1 MPLITIGF
9 SQPINVSV
17 QVGDLA
23 WYVPTNLQGV
33 PGNQYQTNDVD
44 NIVLIGPITNI
55 NGNILTIDQP
65 TGQTPPTA
73 SDFIMFSK
81 DNRANISG
89 VLGYYARVKFINDS
103 KGPVELFA
111 VGSEVFESSK

>member
-23 WYVPTNLQGV
+23 WYVPTNTQGV
-33 PGNQYQTNDVD
+33 QGNQYQTNDID
-44 NIVLIGPITNI
+44 NIILIGPITNI
-55 NGNILTIDQP
+55 NGNVLTIDQP
-65 TGQTPPTA
+65 SGQAPPSTT
-73 SDFIMFSK
+73 DFIMFSK

-89 VLGYYARVKFINDS
+89 VLGYYAKVKLINDS
-103 KGPVELFA
+103 KGPIELFA

>member
-9 SQPINVSV
+9 AQDINVSV

-23 WYVPTNLQGV
+23 WYVPTNQQGA

-44 NIVLIGPITNI
+44 KIVLIGPITNI

-65 TGQTPPTA
+65 SGQTPPSA

-81 DNRANISG
+81 DKRANLSG
-89 VLGYYARVKFINDS
+89 VVGYYAKIRFVNDS
-103 KGPVELFA
+103 KEKIELFA

>member
-23 WYVPTNLQGV
+23 WYVPTNLQGAQ
-33 PGNQYQTNDVD
+33 GNQYQTNDID

-55 NGNILTIDQP
+55 NGDILTIDQP
-65 TGQTPPTA
+65 SGQAPPSA

-89 VLGYYARVKFINDS
+89 VLGYYAQVKFINDS
-103 KGPVELFA
+103 KQKAELFA
-111 VGSEVFESSK
+111 VGSEIFESSK

>member
-9 SQPINVSV
+9 NQPINVSV

-23 WYVPTNLQGV
+23 WYVPTNVQGV
-33 PGNQYQTNDVD
+33 QGNEYNTNDID

-55 NGNILTIDQP
+55 NGNILTIDQAG
-65 TGQTPPTA
+65 GQPPPSTT
-73 SDFIMFSK
+73 DFIMFSK

-89 VLGYYARVKFINDS
+89 VVGYYAKVKLTNDS
-103 KGPVELFA
+103 KGPIELFA

>member
-1 MPLITIGF
+1 MPIITIGF

-17 QVGDLA
+17 QIGDLA
-23 WYVPTNLQGV
+23 WYVPTNQQGAQ
-33 PGNQYQTNDVD
+33 GNQYQTNDID

-55 NGNILTIDQP
+55 NGNILSIDQP
-65 TGQTPPTA
+65 LNQAPPSTT
-73 SDFIMFSK
+73 DFIMFSK

-89 VLGYYARVKFINDS
+89 VVGYYAKVKLTNDS
-103 KGPVELFA
+103 KGPIELFA

>member
-1 MPLITIGF
+1 MPP
-9 SQPINVSV
+9 S
-17 QVGDLA
+17 
-23 WYVPTNLQGV
+23 
-33 PGNQYQTNDVD
+33 
-44 NIVLIGPITNI
+44 
-55 NGNILTIDQP
+55 
-65 TGQTPPTA
+65 A

-81 DNRANISG
+81 DNRVNISG

>member
-33 PGNQYQTNDVD
+33 PGNQYQTNDID
-44 NIVLIGPITNI
+44 NIVL
-55 NGNILTIDQP
+55 
-65 TGQTPPTA
+65 
-73 SDFIMFSK
+73 
-81 DNRANISG
+81 
-89 VLGYYARVKFINDS
+89 
-103 KGPVELFA
+103 
-111 VGSEVFESSK
+111 

>member
-9 SQPINVSV
+9 AQDINVSA

-23 WYVPTNLQGV
+23 WYVPTNQQGA

-44 NIVLIGPITNI
+44 KIVLIGPITNI

-65 TGQTPPTA
+65 SGQTPPSA

-81 DNRANISG
+81 DKRANLSG
-89 VLGYYARVKFINDS
+89 VVGYYAKIRFVNDS
-103 KGPVELFA
+103 KEKIELFA